1 MSTKPKTDAL
11 ADREAE
17 LAARLAEIERRETAL
32 AEREKAL
39 PPPKF
44 TIHNLHRAVVQDPS
58 IDVVKLTEMA
68 TAAGAEF
75 KPVTIKTQRA
85 LTLAFIK
92 LVKEA
97 GHWQDAV
104 A

>member
-1 MSTKPKTDAL
+1 MTTKPKTDAL

-17 LAARLAEIERRETAL
+17 LAARLAEIERRESAL

-44 TIHNLHRAVVQDPS
+44 TIHNLHRAVVQDPT
-58 IDVVKLTEMA
+58 IDLTKLTEMA
-68 TAAGAEF
+68 TEAGAEF

-85 LTLAFIK
+85 LALSFIK
-92 LVKEA
+92 LVKEV
-97 GHWQDAV
+97 GHWQDKA